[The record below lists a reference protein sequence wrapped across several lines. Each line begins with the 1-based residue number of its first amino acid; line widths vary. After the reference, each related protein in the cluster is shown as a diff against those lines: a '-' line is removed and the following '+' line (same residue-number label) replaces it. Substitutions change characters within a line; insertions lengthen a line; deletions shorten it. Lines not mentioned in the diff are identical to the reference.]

1 MVKSVAAVFRR
12 GRPSLRFTIA
22 SVFAVLIS
30 ISTAAPSLALSVA
43 APLSS
48 TKITS
53 SFGYR
58 VHPVTSKYSFHNGV
72 DFRAKLNQEVKSV
85 MPGVVVKA
93 GWRGNLGKAVEIYHP
108 EKKLRT
114 IYGHL
119 NKIAVKKGE
128 RLTAG
133 AVIGGAG
140 TTGRS
145 TGVHLHLIAKRE
157 NGTYVDSS
165 KIIAKSTTIAAK
177 TVYKAPSMKAT
188 MTNRI
193 TTDHKVEERDSSA
206 SSVSASIADSDGLFG
221 SLVVATLQTW
231 MTKLV
236 SIAQI

>member
-1 MVKSVAAVFRR
+1 M
-12 GRPSLRFTIA
+12 RFTIA

-30 ISTAAPSLALSVA
+30 ISTAGPSLALTVA

-58 VHPVTSKYSFHNGV
+58 VHPVTNKYSFHNGV

-85 MPGVVVKA
+85 MPGIVVKA

-119 NKIAVKKGE
+119 NKIEVKKGE
-128 RLTAG
+128 RLQAG

-157 NGTYVDSS
+157 DGAYVDSS
-165 KIIAKSTTIAAK
+165 KIIAKAKTIAAK
-177 TVYKAPSMKAT
+177 TIDKAPSVKSLVAT
-188 MTNRI
+188 E
-193 TTDHKVEERDSSA
+193 TTTEPKVEEREGSA
-206 SSVSASIADSDGLFG
+206 PPAVATTIPDSDGLFG
-221 SLVVATLQTW
+221 SLVVATFQTW